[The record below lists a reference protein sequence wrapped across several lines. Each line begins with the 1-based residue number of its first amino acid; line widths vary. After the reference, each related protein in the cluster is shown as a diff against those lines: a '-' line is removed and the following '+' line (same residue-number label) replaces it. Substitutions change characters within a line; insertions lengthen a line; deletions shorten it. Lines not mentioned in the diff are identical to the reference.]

1 MSELHD
7 LEQRLNARFD
17 AIDTRFD
24 AIDNRFNAIDVRFE
38 TIDTR
43 FNAIEKELAG
53 VARNTDIRALTEL
66 LRQAI
71 TRSNDIGDQ
80 LRVVSA
86 TIRQLVGMVGSL
98 SEIVQVIAD
107 RYERLSDRV
116 RALEEGR
123 RDA

>member
-7 LEQRLNARFD
+7 LEQRLIARFD
-17 AIDTRFD
+17 AIDT
-24 AIDNRFNAIDVRFE
+24 IDNRFNAINVRFE

-43 FNAIEKELAG
+43 FNAIEKELVG

-66 LRQAI
+66 VRQVI

-86 TIRQLVGMVGSL
+86 TTRQLVGMVGSL
-98 SEIVQVIAD
+98 SEIVQMIAD
-107 RYERLSDRV
+107 RYERLSH
-116 RALEEGR
+116 L
-123 RDA
+123 